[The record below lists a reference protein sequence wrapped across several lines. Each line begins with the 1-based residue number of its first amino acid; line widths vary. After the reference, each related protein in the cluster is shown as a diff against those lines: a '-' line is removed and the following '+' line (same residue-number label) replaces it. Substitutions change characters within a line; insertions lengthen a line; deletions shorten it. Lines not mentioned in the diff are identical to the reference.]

1 MGKKLLIVESPAK
14 AKTINRYLGDDYM
27 IAASVGHVRDLPSMS
42 LGVDVRHDFKP
53 RYINMRGKEKVIKDL
68 KAKAEQAD
76 CIYIATDPD
85 REGEAIGWHL
95 EKLLNLDETEPVRIT
110 FNEIT
115 KNAIQKAVTEPRTI
129 DINLVNAQQARRILD
144 RLVGYELSPV
154 LWQKIRK
161 GLSAGRVQS
170 VATKI
175 IVDREREIKAFVP
188 EEYWLLNAEFAKAN
202 SQAFAAE
209 FYGRLQAGKIS
220 KVELKNEI
228 QAKGIYEQI
237 KGQQAV
243 VKELK
248 KGERKRS
255 AAPPYTTS
263 TLQQEASWRLGFGS
277 SRTMKIAQQLYEG
290 VEIQGLGQISLISYI
305 RTDSV
310 RISEEAL
317 KVARELISK
326 KFGEAALPA
335 KPNYYKNKGA
345 SQDAHEAIRPTH
357 FELEPEFV
365 KHSLTNEQ
373 YQLYKLIFQKF
384 LASQMCPAVFSTQK
398 LDILVADEFVFKAKG
413 ERLLKPGF
421 LAAFNSRSWEENQKE
436 GMQDNLLPELTVGEK
451 LESKKLRLE
460 QKFTSP
466 PKRYTEASLIKLMEE
481 QGIGR
486 PSTYAPTIKTIIERA
501 YVEKVERSLQP
512 TELGIIVTEFLEAN
526 FPKIVNVSFTKAME
540 DDLDLVEAGKKD
552 YPTVL
557 HEFYEPFSKD
567 IKNVKE
573 NIAKVELAVSK
584 TGEKCP
590 ECKEG
595 DLVYKE
601 GRFGKFIA
609 CERFPECKYTHNAYT
624 KTEAICPLCG
634 SPIIAMRSHKRKKIF
649 YVCDKSKQ
657 ADCAFISWN
666 LPLAEKCEIC
676 GAYKEERIFRRQK
689 SIICSNEECPSR
701 VKKTDKTKQT
711 ETDNEVE
718 KEPKAKKTTKAKKAT
733 KTRKADT
740 VESENTADSAKTSK
754 TKNLKKAAKKSASSK

>member
-14 AKTINRYLGDDYM
+14 AKTINRYLGADYM

-53 RYINMRGKEKVIKDL
+53 RYINMRGKEKVISDL
-68 KAKAEQAD
+68 KAKAEIAD
-76 CIYIATDPD
+76 SIYIATDPD

-95 EKLLNLDETEPVRIT
+95 EKLLNIDEEAKVRIT

-115 KNAIQKAVTEPRTI
+115 EKAVKLAVAEPRTI
-129 DINLVNAQQARRILD
+129 DVNLVNAQQARRILD

-175 IVDREREIKAFVP
+175 IVDREKEIKAFVP

-209 FYGRLQAGKIS
+209 FYGELKNDKVSKI
-220 KVELKNEI
+220 ELKNEVE
-228 QAKGIYEQI
+228 AKAIYEQI
-237 KGQQAV
+237 KGKAAY
-243 VKELK
+243 VKDLK
-248 KGERKRS
+248 SGERKRS

-263 TLQQEASWRLGFGS
+263 TMQQEASWRLGFSS
-277 SRTMKIAQQLYEG
+277 SRTMKVAQQLYEG
-290 VEIQGLGQISLISYI
+290 VEIQGQGQISLISYI

-317 KVARELISK
+317 KMARDLIQQ
-326 KFGEAALPA
+326 KFGAEALPN

-357 FELEPEFV
+357 FELEPELV
-365 KHSLTNEQ
+365 RSSLTNEQ
-373 YQLYKLIFQKF
+373 YLLYKMIFQKF
-384 LASQMCPAVFSTQK
+384 LASQMCPAIFSTQK
-398 LDILVADEFVFKAKG
+398 LDILVNEQFVFKAKG
-413 ERLLKPGF
+413 ERLLHAGF
-421 LAAFNSRSWEENQKE
+421 LAAFNSRSFEENQSE
-436 GMQDNLLPELTVGEK
+436 GMQDKLLPELAIGEK
-451 LESKKLRLE
+451 LENKKLQLE

-486 PSTYAPTIKTIIERA
+486 PSTYAPTIRIIIDRA
-501 YVEKVERSLQP
+501 YVEKIDRSLQP
-512 TELGIIVTEFLEAN
+512 TELGTIVTEFLEIN
-526 FPKIVNVSFTKAME
+526 FPKIVNISFTRAME
-540 DDLDLVEAGKKD
+540 DDLDLVEAGEKD

-557 HEFYEPFSKD
+557 HEFYQPFSED
-567 IKNVKE
+567 IKNAKE
-573 NIAKVELAVSK
+573 NIAKVELAVQK

-595 DLVYKE
+595 ELVYKD

-609 CERFPECKYTHNAYT
+609 CERFPECKYTHNAYD
-624 KTEAICPLCG
+624 KTEAKCPLC
-634 SPIIAMRSHKRKKIF
+634 SSTVIAMRSHKRKKLF
-649 YVCDKSKQ
+649 YVCDKSKK
-657 ADCAFISWN
+657 ADCNFISWN
-666 LPLAEKCEIC
+666 LPLQEKCELC
-676 GAYKEERIFRRQK
+676 GAHKEERIFRKQK
-689 SIICSNEECPSR
+689 SIICSNTECASR
-701 VKKTDKTKQT
+701 AKTVKKAK
-711 ETDNEVE
+711 NESVASLDSE
-718 KEPKAKKTTKAKKAT
+718 EKAKK
-733 KTRKADT
+733 
-740 VESENTADSAKTSK
+740 KTSARK
-754 TKNLKKAAKKSASSK
+754 RTSKKSKDEEKAE